1 MNIVCAIVNRSL
13 YTLGENSEIEFW
25 KKIPEF
31 GKYELPVQKGTVD
44 MSPSV
49 QRQRFE
55 HIISK
60 WLQEMVKV
68 QIKFKQRIGYEV
80 LDIKPGS
87 LMNLAVLQL

>member
-55 HIISK
+55 HRIRID
-60 WLQEMVKV
+60 LQEMMED
-68 QIKFKQRIGYEV
+68 QIKCKQRIGYEV
-80 LDIKPGS
+80 LDIKPGI
-87 LMNLAVLQL
+87 LMNPAVLQL